1 MIFRD
6 RKDAGERLAL
16 ALIHYKKENPVVL
29 AIPRGGTE
37 VGFEVAKAL
46 NADFDLLIARKLPFP
61 DNPESGFGAIAED
74 GSLYIIPYYAQILDP
89 KLVEAIVEYQKD
101 EIVRRIEVLRGGRPI
116 TQIAGRTV
124 ILVDDG
130 IAMGSTMH
138 AAIEFCKHHGAS
150 KIVVA
155 APVASPRVKAELENI
170 VDDVVVLS
178 TPYDFMAVADAYENW
193 YDVSD
198 EEVLSIMRSWQEWK
212 LRHTEQSL

>member
-6 RKDAGERLAL
+6 RKDAGEHLAQ
-16 ALIHYKKENPVVL
+16 ALIGYKKEHPLVL

-46 NADFDLLIARKLPFP
+46 DADFDLLIARKLPFP

-89 KLVEAIVEYQKD
+89 ALIERIVEYQKG
-101 EIVRRIEVLRGGRPI
+101 EIVRRIRTLRGGRPV
-116 TQIAGRTV
+116 TPVKGRTV

-138 AAIEFCKHHGAS
+138 AAIEFCKHQGAA
-150 KIVVA
+150 KIIVA
-155 APVASPRVKAELENI
+155 APVGSPRVKAELEQI
-170 VDDVVVLS
+170 VDDVVILS
-178 TPYDFMAVADAYENW
+178 TPYNFMAVADAYENW

-198 EEVLSIMRSWQEWK
+198 EEVLAIMQAWK
-212 LRHTEQSL
+212 ALKQNRL

>member
-1 MIFRD
+1 MRFRD
-6 RKDAGERLAL
+6 REDAGKHLAR
-16 ALIHYKKENPVVL
+16 ALMHYRKEHPLVL

-46 NADFDLLIARKLPFP
+46 DADFDLLIARKLPFP

-74 GSLYIIPYYAQILDP
+74 GSIYIIPYYADLLDP
-89 KLVEAIVEYQKD
+89 DLIESIVEYQKG
-101 EIVRRIEVLRGGRPI
+101 EIQRRIRTLRGGRPV
-116 TQIAGRTV
+116 TPVTGRTV

-138 AAIEFCKHHGAS
+138 AAIAFCKHQGAG

-155 APVASPRVKAELENI
+155 APVGSPRVKRELEEI
-170 VDDVVVLS
+170 VDDVVILS
-178 TPYDFMAVADAYENW
+178 TPPWFRAVAEAYENW

-198 EEVLSIMRSWQEWK
+198 EEVLDIMRRWREFRGSY
-212 LRHTEQSL
+212 

>member
-1 MIFRD
+1 MTFRD
-6 RKDAGERLAL
+6 RKDAGRHLARALMHYGPERPL
-16 ALIHYKKENPVVL
+16 VL

-46 NADFDLLIARKLPFP
+46 DADFDLLIARKLPFP

-74 GSLYIIPYYAQILDP
+74 GSLYIIPYYADILDP
-89 KLVEAIVEYQKD
+89 TLVESIVEYQKG
-101 EIVRRIEVLRGGRPI
+101 EILRRIRTLRGGRPI
-116 TQIAGRTV
+116 TPVNGRTV

-138 AAIEFCKHHGAS
+138 AAIAFCQHQGAA

-155 APVASPRVKAELENI
+155 APVGSPRVKAELEEI
-170 VDDVVVLS
+170 VDDVVILS
-178 TPYDFMAVADAYENW
+178 TPPWFRAVADAYENW

-198 EEVLSIMRSWQEWK
+198 EEVLAIMKQWEAFKRSD
-212 LRHTEQSL
+212 